1 MKKIKCCGYNIIFGE
16 KTFENIGKN
25 INFSKFSKIIVLTE
39 KKIYKLWKN
48 KIDNT
53 IKYDKLILIES
64 GEKMKNIETAKE
76 IITKIIGCGAD
87 RKSLLINIGGG
98 MITDLGGFV
107 ASIYMRGIQY
117 INCPTTLLA
126 MVDASIGGKNGVN
139 FEETKN
145 IIGCFGHPKMVIID
159 VDFLKTLEKRELM
172 SAYGEII
179 KHSIILDKNYF
190 TTLQKYVKNNKDI
203 AKIEENK
210 LLNIIQKSLNI
221 KKYVVEKD
229 FKEKNIRKLLN
240 FGHTIG
246 HSIEALSLNT
256 KTPLLHGEAII
267 IGMILESKIAVKI
280 GLLSQKNY
288 NKIKELIIKYGF
300 KNLINKKFNFS
311 TTDMLKLM
319 KKDKKNQNGKIKM
332 VLPAKIG
339 KCKYDVFVKPEIIK
353 DCLKEI
359 LK

>member
-1 MKKIKCCGYNIIFGE
+1 MKKIKCCGYDIIFGE
-16 KTFENIGKN
+16 KILENIAKN
-25 INFSKFSKIIVLTE
+25 IDLSKYSKVIILTE

-48 KIDNT
+48 KIDNA
-53 IKYDKLILIES
+53 IKYDTLIQVDS
-64 GEKMKNIETAKE
+64 GEKMKNIDTAKD
-76 IITKIIGCGAD
+76 ILQKIIRIGAD

-107 ASIYMRGIQY
+107 ASIYMRGIDY
-117 INCPTTLLA
+117 INCPTTLLS

-159 VDFLKTLEKRELM
+159 IEFLKTLEKRELM

-179 KHSIILDKNYF
+179 KHSIILDKTYF
-190 TTLQKYVKNNKDI
+190 KMLEKYTENFKN
-203 AKIEENK
+203 IEEIYKTN

-221 KKYVVEKD
+221 KKYIVEKD

-246 HSIEALSLNT
+246 HAIEAMSLNT
-256 KTPLLHGEAII
+256 KTPLLHGEAVI
-267 IGMILESKIAVKI
+267 IGMIIESKIAVKI
-280 GLLSQKNY
+280 GLLSQKEY
-288 NKIKELIIKYGF
+288 EKNKNLIEKYGF
-300 KNLINKKFNFS
+300 EWLIRKKFDFS
-311 TTDMLKLM
+311 LKESIKLM
-319 KKDKKNQNGKIKM
+319 KKDKKNQNGEIKM
-332 VLPAKIG
+332 VLPTKIG
-339 KCKYDVFVKPEIIK
+339 KCKYDVCVKPEIIK